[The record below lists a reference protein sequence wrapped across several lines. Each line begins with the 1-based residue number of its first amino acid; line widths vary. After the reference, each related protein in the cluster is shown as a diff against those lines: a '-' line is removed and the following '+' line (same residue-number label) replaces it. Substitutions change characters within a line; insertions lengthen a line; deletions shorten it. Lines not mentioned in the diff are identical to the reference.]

1 MEAISSASTALV
13 DKGAGFEPAPDGA
26 SSGSAPSGSA
36 SSGSAPSGSGSP
48 DRGPTAADT
57 SSAQSLHHLTV
68 VTPEGVVLD
77 FRAAGVASRTLAKGI
92 DLLIQFVALIAAI
105 FLAAFMIIVSEAFAV
120 VTIVITIFLIFYG
133 YSAVLETWWDG
144 KTVGKKLFGI
154 KVITTE
160 GGPVRF
166 RHAAIRSMIATFD
179 FFFPTPGGLIAVFFA
194 LLTKRSQRLGD
205 LAAGT
210 IVIREPK
217 ASRAPVFF
225 APVFGSEA
233 FAANLDTSRLDPR
246 QYTLVREFLLRAHE
260 LTPEARAELAEQMA
274 HRVAVQTGNAKP
286 VSLDGERYLVAV
298 LHAHQGRFSNE
309 ALPGP
314 QALPHPQGPPQQG
327 PPQQGP
333 PPGRFYQ
340 PPPGGA
346 PGPAVARPGVRPGPV
361 DLQSLAPPTGPPV
374 GPR

>member
-1 MEAISSASTALV
+1 MEAISSASTALIG
-13 DKGAGFEPAPDGA
+13 KRPAPDAAPDA
-26 SSGSAPSGSA
+26 SPDVDPSS
-36 SSGSAPSGSGSP
+36 
-48 DRGPTAADT
+48 DRGPTTADT

-92 DLLIQFVALIAAI
+92 DLLIQFVALIGAV
-105 FLAAFMIIVSEAFAV
+105 FLAAFMVLVNEAFAV

-179 FFFPTPGGLIAVFFA
+179 FFFPSPGGLIAVFFA

-217 ASRAPVFF
+217 AAPAPVFF

-246 QYTLVREFLLRAHE
+246 QYTLVREFLLRSHD
-260 LTPEARAELAEQMA
+260 LTPEARRDLAEALADQ
-274 HRVAVQTGNAKP
+274 VAVHTGNP
-286 VSLDGERYLVAV
+286 RPFDLDGERYLVAV
-298 LHAHQGRFSNE
+298 LHAHQARFNDGFS
-309 ALPGP
+309 PTP
-314 QALPHPQGPPQQG
+314 QALAHHL
-327 PPQQGP
+327 P
-333 PPGRFYQ
+333 PPAPWPQ
-340 PPPGGA
+340 P
-346 PGPAVARPGVRPGPV
+346 RPGTPAKPSAV
-361 DLQSLAPPTGPPV
+361 DLQNLAPPTGPPV